1 MGIKIARKK
10 ERTILLSAL
19 YRLLKLP
26 LSYSIKIKFF
36 LNMEW
41 IFNRLAH
48 EMSFKIYSSENHPI
62 RINAKNFL
70 YKFLLKN
77 HRVLD
82 LGCSSGELS
91 NIIAERVNKV
101 VGIDHNEVSIKKAK
115 ETYTKENLTFI
126 CEDVKVFLK
135 KSSEKFD
142 ILILSHILEHID
154 QPKEFLL
161 NFKESFDYIYV
172 EVPDFD
178 KTPANHYRKDFNM
191 KLIYTDDDHV
201 SEFDRDELRELFEEC
216 GVQVIQSEYIFG
228 VQRYWCKL

>member
-10 ERTILLSAL
+10 KRTILLSVF

-26 LSYSIKIKFF
+26 LSDSIKIKLF
-36 LNMEW
+36 LNLEW

-48 EMSFKIYSSENHPI
+48 ELSFKIYSSENHPI
-62 RINAKNFL
+62 RINTKNFL
-70 YKFLLKN
+70 YKFLLN
-77 HRVLD
+77 NLTVLD

-91 NIIAERVNKV
+91 NIIAERVKKV
-101 VGIDHNEVSIKKAK
+101 VGIDHNEISIKKAK
-115 ETYTKENLTFI
+115 EAYTKENLTFI
-126 CEDVKVFLK
+126 CEDAKAFLEE
-135 KSSEKFD
+135 SSEKFD
-142 ILILSHILEHID
+142 VLILSHILEHID
-154 QPKEFLL
+154 EPKEFLL

-201 SEFDRDELRELFEEC
+201 SEFDRDELRELFGEC

-228 VQRYWCKL
+228 VQRYWCKV